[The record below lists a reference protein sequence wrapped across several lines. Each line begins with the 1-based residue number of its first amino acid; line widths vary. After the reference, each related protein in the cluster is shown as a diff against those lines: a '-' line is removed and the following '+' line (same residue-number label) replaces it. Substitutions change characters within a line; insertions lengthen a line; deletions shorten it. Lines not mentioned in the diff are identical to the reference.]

1 MTHLMTKH
9 IVHIFQIKYCKS
21 TNIDNWD
28 EKNTPGKYQ
37 KYAIRNC
44 WIIFGKRNTPGKYQ
58 KYAIRNCW
66 IIFGKRNKS

>member
-44 WIIFGKRNTPGKYQ
+44 CIIFEK
-58 KYAIRNCW
+58 W
-66 IIFGKRNKS
+66 NKS